1 MREGG
6 RGTPQHVVTHRQRF
20 DVPRVGGGH
29 GRCGRGRDRPD
40 LPAIPTLLP
49 GRGERRRDGGDR
61 RSNGVRVVDIEAL
74 FAVLEADPSGR
85 TAAHA
90 ERLLAL
96 AEVFG
101 AQSIGTHSNFDGNLE
116 VAAERLRRFC
126 DIAAGRGLWVGVEP
140 VPVMTLSDLATAWDV
155 MECSGAANV
164 GLVLDTWHFSRGAGT
179 LAMVRSLPARAFRT
193 VQISDGALVGPPD
206 LDYLED
212 TLSNRLPP
220 GEGELDL
227 TGIVQALVD
236 IGADVAWDM
245 EICSSVLD
253 ALSPPEAA
261 LPRHP
266 GDPSGPGQG
275 GMAVDRSADVKHDG
289 VALRSGV
296 VHEGRSTS
304 RVRPEQE
311 ARGDPLTRRCGTIG
325 MRCEEAIG

>member
-1 MREGG
+1 MERLSMSSHTVNGSTFRELVEATAGADVATIALTYQQYRRFSQGG
-6 RGTPQHVVTHRQRF
+6 ESDAQMVEI
-20 DVPRVGGGH
+20 
-29 GRCGRGRDRPD
+29 
-40 LPAIPTLLP
+40 A
-49 GRGERRRDGGDR
+49 
-61 RSNGVRVVDIEAL
+61 RSNGVRVIDIEAL
-74 FAVLEADPSGR
+74 FAVLDADPSGR

-101 AQSIGTHSNFDGNLE
+101 AQSIGTHSNFDGDLE

-126 DIAAGRGLWVGVEP
+126 DAAAARGLWVGVEP

-193 VQISDGALVGPPD
+193 VQISDGAFVGPPD

-253 ALSPPEAA
+253 ALPP
-261 LPRHP
+261 
-266 GDPSGPGQG
+266 
-275 GMAVDRSADVKHDG
+275 
-289 VALRSGV
+289 
-296 VHEGRSTS
+296 
-304 RVRPEQE
+304 
-311 ARGDPLTRRCGTIG
+311 
-325 MRCEEAIG
+325 